1 MGKFILGIVFAV
13 VLLLLIAIG
22 LATMGF
28 LPTRA
33 NVAPPEAE
41 SHFAMSA
48 LDASV
53 ERHAPHLNNPVPV
66 TDDNLIEGLKI
77 YAMNCAL
84 CHGGIDR
91 QASQLEHSLYPAPP
105 NLITDPDTDPEWH
118 IFFVIRNGVRYTGMP
133 AWDKSLSD
141 DDMWKVTAFLSRIEK
156 LPPTVQEY
164 WKKAAGGAAPVAD
177 ATEKSGNAE
186 KKEKSEKPEKKER
199 HDHH

>member
-1 MGKFILGIVFAV
+1 MGKFILGIIFAI
-13 VLLLLIAIG
+13 VLLLLVAIG

-33 NVAPPEAE
+33 NVTPSQSEA
-41 SHFAMSA
+41 HFAMSA

-53 ERHAPHLNNPVPV
+53 ERHAAHINNPVPV
-66 TDDNLIEGLKI
+66 TDDNLIQGLKI

-118 IFFVIRNGVRYTGMP
+118 IFFVIKNGVRYTGMP
-133 AWDKSLSD
+133 AWDKSLSEE
-141 DDMWKVTAFLSRIEK
+141 DMWKVTAFLSRIEK
-156 LPPTVQEY
+156 LPAGVQEY

-177 ATEKSGNAE
+177 SGA
-186 KKEKSEKPEKKER
+186 EKSEKPEKKDH